1 MTKEEFIK
9 KVDERYGVGRYTVI
23 GEYKNNKSKI
33 LVKCNKCGYEWET
46 NAGNFINVCKIGCPK
61 CSVKK
66 MHDEAKLTTEEII
79 RRGKELY
86 GDRYSYDRTDSMN
99 RDDKGRVCFTCN
111 ICGKDF
117 WERPSLFLKPE
128 RRKGENCPNCIKIR
142 VEKNKKIEEERNKK
156 YFDTHVVD
164 KESFIRKLE
173 NKFPGFYDTS
183 LVEYVN
189 TLTEVVLIHNGRKI
203 ITTPASVLGNIKP
216 VTQLKIKNVG
226 EFIEKAKKVHGGKY
240 SYFHTEYKKA
250 GDKIVI
256 TCPKH
261 GDFIQQANNH
271 LSGCGCPY
279 CRNSRLENEL
289 RNKLLELKIN
299 FIQNYRTNW
308 LGRQHLDFYIPDYNL
323 AIECQG
329 EQHFSDVVIY
339 DSKENNIERDHT
351 KYEKCKNNG
360 IKILYY
366 FPSGTKIKPLM
377 TEEFK
382 KMYNYNNSFNNIDKL
397 INKIEW
403 YTKHI
408 LVKQIQ

>member
-9 KVDERYGVGRYTVI
+9 KVDERYGIGRYTVI

-33 LVKCNKCGYEWET
+33 LIRCNVCGYEWET
-46 NAGNFINVCKIGCPK
+46 NAGNFINVCKVGCPK
-61 CSVKK
+61 CSTKK
-66 MHDEAKLTTEEII
+66 SHDEAKLTTEEII
-79 RRGKELY
+79 KRGKDLY
-86 GDRYSYDRTDSMN
+86 GDRYSYNKTDSLN

-117 WERPSLFLKPE
+117 WERPSLFLNPE

-142 VEKNKKIEEERNKK
+142 VEKNKKIEEECNKK

-183 LVEYVN
+183 LVKYVN
-189 TLTEVVLIHNGRKI
+189 TLTEVILMHDGKKI
-203 ITTPASVLGNIKP
+203 VTTPASVLSNKKP
-216 VTQLKIKNVG
+216 VIQDKVTNT
-226 EFIEKAKKVHGGKY
+226 ENFIEKAKIKHSGKY
-240 SYFHTEYKKA
+240 TYFHTIYNGSHEYS
-250 GDKIVI
+250 VI

-261 GDFIQQANNH
+261 GDFLQTPNNH
-271 LSGCGCPY
+271 LNGAGCPY

-289 RNKLLELKIN
+289 RNKLLEFDIN
-299 FIQNYRTNW
+299 FIQNYHTNW
-308 LGRQHLDFYIPDYNL
+308 LGRQHLDFYLPDYNL

-339 DSKENNIERDHT
+339 DSKENNIERDYT
-351 KYEKCKNNG
+351 KYEKCKNNS
-360 IKILYY
+360 ITMLYY
-366 FPSGTKIKPLM
+366 FPSGAKIKPLM
-377 TEEFK
+377 TEEFR

-403 YTKHI
+403 YTRHT
-408 LVKQIQ
+408 